1 MLHTVFNFNTCH
13 TLHHSSVIQFEVSCG
28 DRQVFPDEDF
38 FFKYIY
44 VYNDRRRLD
53 ILSPVNRDPVERD
66 HTTSTVH
73 THTPLDIILHCESWR
88 LGKLTEAHHHQ
99 NKKQTSIGES
109 IKRGQIDQKGRQ
121 QP

>member
-1 MLHTVFNFNTCH
+1 M
-13 TLHHSSVIQFEVSCG
+13 
-28 DRQVFPDEDF
+28 
-38 FFKYIY
+38 
-44 VYNDRRRLD
+44 YNDRRRLY

-109 IKRGQIDQKGRQ
+109 IKRGQIDQKKEGNSREAKNQ
-121 QP
+121 MQISYSPQHVDRPSST